1 MDHQKAVIKRIKE
14 RKETILKKSEYSRS
28 LAYDI
33 GVWPA
38 GKKNLDEKV
47 EQMSEYAAEQ
57 GAYNNFIIK
66 MNELYRSEKAW
77 QRKQN
82 EAFNRMK
89 MAPLYEKNPI
99 NKILYEYAELST
111 KGFDCRIVSRSLQ
124 LLNQG
129 YQARGWQGEVFAD
142 LAYLDL
148 PYSYRFYKLV
158 EDIKYGLQANKNT
171 YMNPQNFATIT
182 RELGTLGFKDT
193 ELI

>member
-1 MDHQKAVIKRIKE
+1 MIRRIKE

-38 GKKNLDEKV
+38 GKKNLDEKAD
-47 EQMSEYAAEQ
+47 QMSEYAAEQ

-111 KGFDCRIVSRSLQ
+111 KGFDCRIVARSLQ
-124 LLNQG
+124 LLN
-129 YQARGWQGEVFAD
+129 
-142 LAYLDL
+142 
-148 PYSYRFYKLV
+148 
-158 EDIKYGLQANKNT
+158 
-171 YMNPQNFATIT
+171 
-182 RELGTLGFKDT
+182 
-193 ELI
+193 